1 MERIADKIDKEDLE
15 LLQKLIGTLVVLMR
29 MLRVHKA
36 TASRLRRFLG
46 LGGSEKTDGIVA
58 NKEESN
64 PLEEDSGSTASATPP
79 PPPAPPP
86 PTEKKRAKGHG
97 RISADKYANAEQ
109 IAQPHPT
116 LAVGEHCPECPGK
129 LYQLEP
135 ASILRIFG
143 QPNLIAKNWNCERLR
158 CGGCGHVYTAPG
170 PAEAQGPKY
179 DETAVSSIIHLRFG
193 AGLPH
198 NRLERLQDEQQ
209 TPVPASTQWELIE
222 AAAPAFRRIVQ
233 LLEVKAAQGTVIHN
247 DDTYVRI
254 LEYMGKTRAK
264 LLKAGE
270 LETPE
275 RTGLFT
281 TAVVSKTGEGPICLF
296 YTGRKH
302 AGENLAK
309 LLVQRASDLEAPVLM
324 SDASSRNLPDGHDV
338 EEANCL
344 AHGRRN
350 FVDEFANYPE
360 QCTHVLGELRRVF
373 QIESEC
379 RSLSEDERFKRH
391 RSESAIVMKELHDW
405 MKKQVDEKTIEPN
418 SGMGKA
424 MNYMLKRWK
433 KFTLFTRKAGVPLD
447 NNIAERVLKRPI
459 LGRRNSLFYRNQH
472 GADIGDIYTS
482 IIHTAE
488 LHGANPWDYLT
499 AVQRNASAVRLD
511 PGRWLPWNYK
521 AAVAAAAAQK
531 SP

>member
-1 MERIADKIDKEDLE
+1 MRQTLERIADKIDKEDLE
-15 LLQKLIGTLVVLMR
+15 LLQKLIGTLVVLTK
-29 MLRVHKA
+29 MLRMHRA

-46 LGGSEKTDGIVA
+46 LGGSEKTEGIVTNDDE
-58 NKEESN
+58 NK
-64 PLEEDSGSTASATPP
+64 PDSDPGTPAALP
-79 PPPAPPP
+79 K
-86 PTEKKRAKGHG
+86 EKKPTKGHG
-97 RISADKYANAEQ
+97 RISADQYANAEQ

-116 LAVGEHCPECPGK
+116 LSAGEHCPECPGR
-129 LYQLEP
+129 LCQLEP
-135 ASILRIFG
+135 ASILRVFG
-143 QPNLIAKNWNCERLR
+143 QPNLIAKKWSCERLR
-158 CGGCGHVYTAPG
+158 CGGCGHVYTAPA

-179 DETAVSSIIHLRFG
+179 DETAISSIIHLRFG

-198 NRLERLQDEQQ
+198 HRLERLQAEQQ

-222 AAAPAFRRIVQ
+222 AAAPVFRRIVQ
-233 LLEVKAAQGTVIHN
+233 LLKIKSAQGTVIHN

-254 LEYMGKTRAK
+254 LEFMGKTRAK

-281 TAVVSKTGEGPICLF
+281 TAVISKTEEGPVCLF

-302 AGENLAK
+302 AGENLAN
-309 LLVQRASDLEAPVLM
+309 LLVQRASDLEEPVLM
-324 SDASSRNLPDGHDV
+324 SDASSRNLPNERDV
-338 EEANCL
+338 GEANCL
-344 AHGRRN
+344 AHARRN
-350 FVDEFANYPE
+350 FVDEFANYPA
-360 QCTHVLGELRRVF
+360 QCTHILGELRRVF
-373 QIESEC
+373 QIDKEC
-379 RSLSEDERFKRH
+379 RSLNEDERFSRH
-391 RSESAIVMKELHDW
+391 KNESAKIMHELHHW
-405 MKKQVDEKTIEPN
+405 MKRQEDAKTIEPN

-424 MNYMLKRWK
+424 IRYMLKRWA
-433 KFTLFTRKAGVPLD
+433 KFTLFTRKSGAPME
-447 NNIAERVLKRPI
+447 NNIAERALKRSI
-459 LGRRNSLFYRNQH
+459 LHRRNSLFFRNQH

-499 AVQRNASAVRLD
+499 VIQRNASAVRLD

-521 AAVAAAAAQK
+521 AAVAAGAGAK